1 MTFSNFLNEKQNDS
15 RLRHLARFFLCDPQ
29 LFVIDKLTK
38 DVTPPVLPVAS
49 YKLPF

>member
-15 RLRHLARFFLCDPQ
+15 RLRHLARFFMRSIV
-29 LFVIDKLTK
+29 FVIDKLTK
-38 DVTPPVLPVAS
+38 DVTPRVLPVAS